1 MAVISSVQ
9 VFCETMIVFFFKSLM
24 LLSYLAWSNYFV
36 ILFFFQIKKKNSVI
50 RKLQAD
56 LRQIEKF
63 SDENNKRVTNE
74 AEKQEQADLKNSE
87 GKKQRLMTE
96 LNQLKT
102 QLQNAVMEHREN
114 EQELRRVCVVT
125 EHVEQ

>member
-1 MAVISSVQ
+1 
-9 VFCETMIVFFFKSLM
+9 
-24 LLSYLAWSNYFV
+24 
-36 ILFFFQIKKKNSVI
+36 VI

-114 EQELRRVCVVT
+114 EQELRRVCIVT